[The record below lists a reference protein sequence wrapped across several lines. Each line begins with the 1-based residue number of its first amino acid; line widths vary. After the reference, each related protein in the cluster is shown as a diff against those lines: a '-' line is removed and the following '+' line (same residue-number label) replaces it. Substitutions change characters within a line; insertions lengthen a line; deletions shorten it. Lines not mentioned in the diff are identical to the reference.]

1 MRLKLFTALLIL
13 CLLFSAFTGCGTTK
27 KTTPGK
33 KDGITPEATIAYPIV
48 DTGVVTFYSDK
59 QIISAP
65 NIGEPFY
72 GQDAT
77 YVGNT
82 PTYTDN
88 GDGTVTDNVTG
99 LMWQQDMGKKMT
111 YADAMKYAEKC
122 TLGGYDDW
130 RVPTIKELYSLI
142 QFTGECG
149 GEVAGDELFIDT
161 DYFKQPIGNT
171 SIGEREIDAQTWSST
186 IYVGTTM
193 NKAKTVFGVNFI
205 DGRIKGYGYYKAKT
219 VEENTAYFRL
229 VRGNEEYGK
238 NNFVDNGDGTITDL
252 ATGLMWQQSDSGR
265 GMDWENALSYAETLN
280 LAGYDDWRLPNVK
293 ELQSIV
299 DYTRSPSTTNSAA
312 IDPLFKVSTVED
324 INGNTNYPYFWSGT
338 THMTGKG
345 TNKYTSAAYVA
356 FGYAQGIMNDK
367 LMDVHGAGC
376 QRSDPKSGN
385 TADYPKS
392 HGPQG
397 DIQNVFNYVRCV
409 RSVDVFE
416 NKGNTANDKAETT
429 TESFCFAIQAD
440 VHIDQATDLSVL
452 NNTFANIVASNPEFI
467 MDLGDSLMLG
477 SLGSLGMTAQE
488 RAKYVKE
495 LYSVYGDIPVCLV
508 NGNHDGENG
517 FKATLQRT
525 SQQLRNQYFPMPF
538 AVSGN
543 TATANYYAFE
553 KENVLFVALD
563 PYSYTTE
570 SSGFWND
577 TIGKEQYDWLEKTL
591 SESDAKYK
599 LVFIHN
605 IVGGI
610 NAERRGGIAAA
621 PYFEW
626 GGNSLNGKDEFKT
639 YRPDFTMPIHDL
651 LVKYGVDIVFHGHDH
666 FYAREE
672 LDGIQYI
679 LVPQP
684 GTIRQK
690 VATAGEKGYTGDVIL
705 PSAGFLYVEVNENS
719 VLVEYRKT
727 LKDGGYT
734 VADNMTLKK

>member
-1 MRLKLFTALLIL
+1 MDTNQGLCNDDSVRIDSPSEGEAFYGQDAQYTGNVPCYTDNGDGTVTDNMTGLTWAQGLSESSMSWEDAVDYCENLTLGGYDDWRHRRRHPLIRIIHCASAVTVLCACSVDIQRMRFAILDWRKIMRLKLFAALLIL
-13 CLLFSAFTGCGTTK
+13 CLLFSAFTGCGTTEMTTPSTVDSTTSGTEDS
-27 KTTPGK
+27 TTPGTE
-33 KDGITPEATIAYPIV
+33 DGITPEATIAYPIV
-48 DTGVVTFYSDK
+48 DTGVVAFYSDK

-65 NIGEPFY
+65 AEGEPFC
-72 GQDAT
+72 GQDAN
-77 YVGNT
+77 YQGNS
-82 PTYTDN
+82 PSYTDN
-88 GDGTVTDNVTG
+88 DDGTVTDNVTG

-111 YADAMKYAEKC
+111 YADAMKYAEEC

-161 DYFKQPIGNT
+161 DYFKQPIGDT

-193 NKAKTVFGVNFI
+193 NGAKTVFGVNFI

-219 VEENTAYFRL
+219 AEENTAYFRL

-265 GMDWENALSYAETLN
+265 GMDWEKALSYAETLN

-324 INGNTNYPYFWSGT
+324 MNGNTNYPYFWSGT

-429 TESFCFAIQAD
+429 TESF
-440 VHIDQATDLSVL
+440 
-452 NNTFANIVASNPEFI
+452 
-467 MDLGDSLMLG
+467 
-477 SLGSLGMTAQE
+477 
-488 RAKYVKE
+488 
-495 LYSVYGDIPVCLV
+495 
-508 NGNHDGENG
+508 
-517 FKATLQRT
+517 
-525 SQQLRNQYFPMPF
+525 
-538 AVSGN
+538 
-543 TATANYYAFE
+543 
-553 KENVLFVALD
+553 
-563 PYSYTTE
+563 
-570 SSGFWND
+570 
-577 TIGKEQYDWLEKTL
+577 
-591 SESDAKYK
+591 
-599 LVFIHN
+599 
-605 IVGGI
+605 
-610 NAERRGGIAAA
+610 
-621 PYFEW
+621 
-626 GGNSLNGKDEFKT
+626 
-639 YRPDFTMPIHDL
+639 
-651 LVKYGVDIVFHGHDH
+651 
-666 FYAREE
+666 
-672 LDGIQYI
+672 
-679 LVPQP
+679 
-684 GTIRQK
+684 
-690 VATAGEKGYTGDVIL
+690 
-705 PSAGFLYVEVNENS
+705 
-719 VLVEYRKT
+719 
-727 LKDGGYT
+727 
-734 VADNMTLKK
+734 